1 MILLFLMGIFFFVL
15 ANSLI
20 RTWGKNGDGS
30 DFILGGTSDSPLDR
44 MVLVI

>member
-1 MILLFLMGIFFFVL
+1 MILLFLMGIFL